1 MASYVF
7 FVLLKL
13 FNKQRKFVMYSL
25 HPVRSM
31 NYLSRP
37 RIFSTRYELAKKIE
51 IDKMLHRDEIPAE
64 TPRMCKRFSEK
75 RQNEM
80 IILSTFDKSNWP
92 LFAVQCDHLQ
102 EQCTR
107 VTKLLSFSHFPFSL
121 SSFSERCHLAHV
133 FRSVT
138 YDLVHQIR
146 YTT

>member
-1 MASYVF
+1 MYM
-7 FVLLKL
+7 LL
-13 FNKQRKFVMYSL
+13 NIRQAQSTSVT
-25 HPVRSM
+25 
-31 NYLSRP
+31 SRP

-64 TPRMCKRFSEK
+64 TPRMCKRISEK

-107 VTKLLSFSHFPFSL
+107 VTKLLSFSHYPFSL
-121 SSFSERCHLAHV
+121 SSFSERCHLARV